1 LDFGNLPFIDF
12 GSCTVNV
19 TTQFPALRVFNFV
32 PEIVQIF
39 LDELATLKETVALLE
54 MITTPTCS
62 ASDFAT
68 YDALATT
75 TCVEV
80 EGATTGT

>member
-1 LDFGNLPFIDF
+1 MPFIDF

-39 LDELATLKETVALLE
+39 LDELATLKVTVAFLE
-54 MITTPTCS
+54 MIVTPTCS
-62 ASDFAT
+62 ASDFAA
-68 YDALATT
+68 YDVLATT